1 MPTKKG
7 SWRDKGK
14 GDCFTRTN
22 KSGASYVVC
31 EGSKGQKGVYKKG
44 AKPQPKTKSPVKKK
58 TKLIKKPKTAES
70 KKKIEAILRK
80 KKEKEK
86 KKKESKADKEEN
98 KEIRKEIKKEEE
110 KIKETKRIRKL
121 EPSITMDQSLKLR
134 QKRLADLKKKL
145 K

>member
-44 AKPQPKTKSPVKKK
+44 AKPKPKTKSPVKKK

-70 KKKIEAILRK
+70 KKKKE
-80 KKEKEK
+80 KEKEK
-86 KKKESKADKEEN
+86 KKKESKAEKEE
-98 KEIRKEIKKEEE
+98 R
-110 KIKETKRIRKL
+110 KETKRKIKVLEKRMADPDDYGYNKPHIEEKRKKT
-121 EPSITMDQSLKLR
+121 IAKMK
-134 QKRLADLKKKL
+134 KRLK
-145 K
+145 

>member
-44 AKPQPKTKSPVKKK
+44 AKPKPKTKAVKAKSK
-58 TKLIKKPKTAES
+58 IIKKPKTAES
-70 KKKIEAILRK
+70 KKKIEEILRK

-86 KKKESKADKEEN
+86 KKKEIKADKEEN
-98 KEIRKEIKKEEE
+98 KETKRKIKVLEKRMADPDDYGYNKPHIEE
-110 KIKETKRIRKL
+110 KRKKT
-121 EPSITMDQSLKLR
+121 IAKMK
-134 QKRLADLKKKL
+134 KRLK
-145 K
+145 

>member
-44 AKPQPKTKSPVKKK
+44 AKPKPKTKAVKAKSK
-58 TKLIKKPKTAES
+58 IIKKPKTAES
-70 KKKIEAILRK
+70 KKKIEEILRK

-86 KKKESKADKEEN
+86 KKKESKADKEE
-98 KEIRKEIKKEEE
+98 R
-110 KIKETKRIRKL
+110 KETKRKIKVLEKRMADPDDYGYNKPHIEEKRKKT
-121 EPSITMDQSLKLR
+121 IAKMK
-134 QKRLADLKKKL
+134 KRLK
-145 K
+145 

>member
-44 AKPQPKTKSPVKKK
+44 AKPQPKTKAVKAKS
-58 TKLIKKPKTAES
+58 KLIKKPKTAES
-70 KKKIEAILRK
+70 KKKIEEILRK

-98 KEIRKEIKKEEE
+98 KEIRKEIKKVE
-110 KIKETKRIRKL
+110 KILKRGIKAGKDTQEYIKWAERRKKRI
-121 EPSITMDQSLKLR
+121 
-134 QKRLADLKKKL
+134 ADLKKKL

>member
-44 AKPQPKTKSPVKKK
+44 AKPQPKTKAVKAKS
-58 TKLIKKPKTAES
+58 KLIKKPKTAES
-70 KKKIEAILRK
+70 KKKIEEILRK
-80 KKEKEK
+80 KKEKEKEK
-86 KKKESKADKEEN
+86 KKKESKADKEE
-98 KEIRKEIKKEEE
+98 RKEIKREIKKVE
-110 KIKETKRIRKL
+110 KILKRGIKAGKDTQEYIKWAERRKKRI
-121 EPSITMDQSLKLR
+121 
-134 QKRLADLKKKL
+134 ADLKKKL

>member
-44 AKPQPKTKSPVKKK
+44 AKPQPKTKAVKAKSK
-58 TKLIKKPKTAES
+58 IIKKPKTAES

-98 KEIRKEIKKEEE
+98 KEIRKEIKKVE
-110 KIKETKRIRKL
+110 KILKRGIKAGKDTQEYIKWAERRKKRIA
-121 EPSITMDQSLKLR
+121 E
-134 QKRLADLKKKL
+134 LKKKL

>member
-44 AKPQPKTKSPVKKK
+44 AKPKPKTKSPVKKK

-70 KKKIEAILRK
+70 KKKIEEVVRK
-80 KKEKEK
+80 KKEKKK
-86 KKKESKADKEEN
+86 KKKESKADKEER
-98 KEIRKEIKKEEE
+98 KEIRKKIKKEEE
-110 KIKETKRIRKL
+110 KIKETKRIRRL
-121 EPSITMDQSLKLR
+121 EPSITMDKSLKLR

>member
-44 AKPQPKTKSPVKKK
+44 AKPKPKTKAVKAKSK
-58 TKLIKKPKTAES
+58 IIKKPKTAES
-70 KKKIEAILRK
+70 KKKIEEILRK

-86 KKKESKADKEEN
+86 KKKEIKADKEEN
-98 KEIRKEIKKEEE
+98 KEIRKEIKKVE
-110 KIKETKRIRKL
+110 KILKRGIKADKDTQEYIKWAERRKKRIA
-121 EPSITMDQSLKLR
+121 E
-134 QKRLADLKKKL
+134 LKKKL

>member
-44 AKPQPKTKSPVKKK
+44 AKPQPKTKAVKAKSK
-58 TKLIKKPKTAES
+58 IIKKPKTAES
-70 KKKIEAILRK
+70 KKKIEEILRK

-98 KEIRKEIKKEEE
+98 KEIRKEIKKVE
-110 KIKETKRIRKL
+110 KILKRGIKAGKDTQEYIKWAERRKKRI
-121 EPSITMDQSLKLR
+121 
-134 QKRLADLKKKL
+134 ADLKKKL

>member
-44 AKPQPKTKSPVKKK
+44 AKPKPKTKSPVKEKKK

-86 KKKESKADKEEN
+86 EKKKKESKAEKEE
-98 KEIRKEIKKEEE
+98 R
-110 KIKETKRIRKL
+110 KETKRKIKVLEKRMADPDDYGYNKPHIEEKRKKT
-121 EPSITMDQSLKLR
+121 IAKMK
-134 QKRLADLKKKL
+134 KRLK
-145 K
+145 

>member
-44 AKPQPKTKSPVKKK
+44 AKPKPKTKSPVKEKKK

-80 KKEKEK
+80 KKE
-86 KKKESKADKEEN
+86 SKADKEE
-98 KEIRKEIKKEEE
+98 R
-110 KIKETKRIRKL
+110 KETKRKIKVLEKRMADPDDYGYNKPHIEEKRKKT
-121 EPSITMDQSLKLR
+121 IAKMK
-134 QKRLADLKKKL
+134 KRLK
-145 K
+145 

>member
-44 AKPQPKTKSPVKKK
+44 AKPKPKTKSPVKKK

-80 KKEKEK
+80 KKE
-86 KKKESKADKEEN
+86 SKADKEEN
-98 KEIRKEIKKEEE
+98 KEIRKKIKKEEE
-110 KIKETKRIRKL
+110 KIKETKRIRRL
-121 EPSITMDQSLKLR
+121 EPSITMDKSLKLR

>member
-44 AKPQPKTKSPVKKK
+44 AKPKPKTKSPVKKK

-80 KKEKEK
+80 KKE
-86 KKKESKADKEEN
+86 SKADKEE
-98 KEIRKEIKKEEE
+98 R
-110 KIKETKRIRKL
+110 KETKRKIKVLEKRMADPDDYGYNKPHIEEKRKKT
-121 EPSITMDQSLKLR
+121 IAKMK
-134 QKRLADLKKKL
+134 KRLK
-145 K
+145 

>member
-44 AKPQPKTKSPVKKK
+44 AKPQPKTKAVKAKS
-58 TKLIKKPKTAES
+58 KLIKKPKTAES
-70 KKKIEAILRK
+70 KKKIEEILRK

-98 KEIRKEIKKEEE
+98 KEIRKKIKKEEE
-110 KIKETKRIRKL
+110 KIKETKRIRRL
-121 EPSITMDQSLKLR
+121 EPSITMDKSLKLR

>member
-44 AKPQPKTKSPVKKK
+44 AKPKPKTKAVKAKSK
-58 TKLIKKPKTAES
+58 IIKKPKTAES

-86 KKKESKADKEEN
+86 KKKEIKADKEEN
-98 KEIRKEIKKEEE
+98 KEIRKEIKKVE
-110 KIKETKRIRKL
+110 KILKRGIKADKDTQEYIKWAERRKKRIA
-121 EPSITMDQSLKLR
+121 E
-134 QKRLADLKKKL
+134 LKKKL

>member
-7 SWRDKGK
+7 SWRDKGN

-44 AKPQPKTKSPVKKK
+44 AKPKPKTKSTVKEKKK
-58 TKLIKKPKTAES
+58 SKLIKKPKTAES
-70 KKKIEAILRK
+70 KKKIEEILRK
-80 KKEKEK
+80 KKEKEI

-98 KEIRKEIKKEEE
+98 KEIRKEIKKVE
-110 KIKETKRIRKL
+110 KILKRGIKAGKDTQEYIKWAERRKKRI
-121 EPSITMDQSLKLR
+121 
-134 QKRLADLKKKL
+134 ADLKKKL